1 MYWMLWLSDRSC
13 GISIGVFRHFSEIL
27 WILFEAFF
35 ANFCLVLLIFRVF
48 LFSNFRKKNRKNWKF
63 FVFFFDHWRFY
74 SLPHI
79 FPWNSKKY
87 LCNLNFFNIL
97 FKISHEFPFFQ
108 DQRCHLKAFKSTKSE
123 IKPITKS
130 YDSHIHTFGLLLLLC
145 ISFQRFVHCA
155 MSFWAHLN
163 QMFGIYHSILIKRTF
178 HFHSNEIWIAKF
190 FQFFFFDKIL
200 YLNFSN
206 FHWFN
211 CRLPFNTRGPMG
223 FNIAILIDMYLCWT
237 FLIGSVAFV
246 IVYVSICTFF
256 KSCIDDLAT
265 IISTLDANMP
275 RSRSVENKLKQFIE
289 LHLKCYRWVINRFDF
304 HFVDVGKSWNII
316 KFSIQRGCDAWRCD

>member
-97 FKISHEFPFFQ
+97 FKISHEFPIFPGSTVSPQSIQIYEKRNQANNKIVRFTYSYFWVAIVAVHIVPALCPLCYVILGSPQPDVWHLPLDIDKAYIPLSFKRNMNCKIFSIFFFRQ
-108 DQRCHLKAFKSTKSE
+108 NF
-123 IKPITKS
+123 I
-130 YDSHIHTFGLLLLLC
+130 F
-145 ISFQRFVHCA
+145 
-155 MSFWAHLN
+155 
-163 QMFGIYHSILIKRTF
+163 
-178 HFHSNEIWIAKF
+178 KF
-190 FQFFFFDKIL
+190 F
-200 YLNFSN
+200 
-206 FHWFN
+206 
-211 CRLPFNTRGPMG
+211 
-223 FNIAILIDMYLCWT
+223 
-237 FLIGSVAFV
+237 
-246 IVYVSICTFF
+246 
-256 KSCIDDLAT
+256 
-265 IISTLDANMP
+265 
-275 RSRSVENKLKQFIE
+275 
-289 LHLKCYRWVINRFDF
+289 
-304 HFVDVGKSWNII
+304 
-316 KFSIQRGCDAWRCD
+316 